1 MLIIQNVKHSDAG
14 DYECQ
19 VSSVFHQIVIK
30 SNTTIKKIQ
39 RKLIWMWNTFCWQLS
54 DVLLTWPHLIPSQ
67 DFKNIWNILH
77 LTKMNT
83 FIQTLWLKWTNI
95 HFQVNT
101 NPLLKHTVA
110 LSVVGKISQ
119 QSIIKGLT
127 IFMFLSIL
135 SWIKWPTN
143 GNVKMFLYRWLF
155 FRTIHRD
162 LRG

>member
-1 MLIIQNVKHSDAG
+1 
-14 DYECQ
+14 
-19 VSSVFHQIVIK
+19 
-30 SNTTIKKIQ
+30 
-39 RKLIWMWNTFCWQLS
+39 MWNTFCWKLWVRGEAGCSLKYFFLS
-54 DVLLTWPHLIPSQ
+54 KGEVRIYRMFCWHDPAWNQAKIFNLA
-67 DFKNIWNILH
+67 NIWNILH

-95 HFQVNT
+95 NFQVNT

-127 IFMFLSIL
+127 IFMFPSIL

-143 GNVKMFLYRWLF
+143 GNVKMFLYPWLF